1 MPRTR
6 WNGPLL
12 KIERANRYA
21 VEIDAHLSEV
31 QSSSYRDDADRRLPV
46 LLRLQRLRRTDQ
58 ASFGRLLCFLFL
70 RFCAVSANPREW
82 QSVCCP
88 ISSRVLLSRVP
99 HQPRC
104 RYIQHPK
111 GDTG

>member
-1 MPRTR
+1 MPRTG

-82 QSVCCP
+82 QRRMLSSV
-88 ISSRVLLSRVP
+88 VEF
-99 HQPRC
+99 
-104 RYIQHPK
+104 Y
-111 GDTG
+111 